1 MASSSTASNWQQREQ
16 EAVQKLLESL
26 PQWTGSLD
34 DDAPLPRGTKTRTG
48 VLPESG
54 LTYYWRRND
63 EPRDRVELVIAVR
76 AGSIDETDDERGLA
90 HVLEHLAFRARTD
103 ADGTRW
109 SALREL
115 EAHGVSFGAHQN
127 AYTSFEETVFF
138 LHVPADFFG
147 RALELLAALVG
158 EAAHVDASDVDAERK
173 IVLEEWRQGKDW
185 AQRST
190 ELRRNQ
196 PLCRVGNFLL
206 LRRHGKPLPPHVRGH
221 DARGA
226 PPHRRPRGRAHGPA
240 RDDPRVLR
248 EALPGRR
255 PGRYCLCGNQTFT
268 SCRPPRHRR
277 DVCSMAWRAPDT
289 LVDFHTGYCRRRGAR
304 RGPGRPARP
313 GLRALLSEGR
323 RAAVAAR
330 AGGLLPRSLELR
342 RRRVRGG
349 AAAARPRERLRGRRG
364 DVGLRRY

>member
-1 MASSSTASNWQQREQ
+1 MASSSTASNWQQREE
-16 EAVQKLLESL
+16 EAVKKLIESL

-34 DDAPLPRGTKTRTG
+34 DDAPLPRGTKTQTG

-54 LTYYWRRND
+54 LTYYWRKND

-90 HVLEHLAFRARTD
+90 HVLEHLAFRARNEE
-103 ADGTRW
+103 DGTRF

-158 EAAHVDASDVDAERK
+158 EAAKVDASDVDAERK

-226 PPHRRPRGRAHGPA
+226 PPHRGPRGRAHGPA

-248 EALPGRR
+248 EALLFRR

-268 SCRPPRHRR
+268 ARCAESSRRPPRHRR

-289 LVDFHTGYCRRRGAR
+289 LVDFHTGPRDG
-304 RGPGRPARP
+304 GPG
-313 GLRALLSEGR
+313 
-323 RAAVAAR
+323 
-330 AGGLLPRSLELR
+330 
-342 RRRVRGG
+342 
-349 AAAARPRERLRGRRG
+349 
-364 DVGLRRY
+364 

>member
-1 MASSSTASNWQQREQ
+1 MASTSNASNWQQREE
-16 EAVQKLLESL
+16 EAVKKLLESL

-34 DDAPLPRGTKTRTG
+34 DDAPLPRGTKTQTG

-54 LTYYWRRND
+54 LTYYWRKND

-90 HVLEHLAFRARTD
+90 HVLEHLAFRARNEEE
-103 ADGTRW
+103 GTRF

-158 EAAHVDASDVDAERK
+158 EAAKVDASDVDAERK

-248 EALPGRR
+248 AALHGRR

-268 SCRPPRHRR
+268 ARCAESSRRPPRHRR
-277 DVCSMAWRAPDT
+277 DVCSMAW
-289 LVDFHTGYCRRRGAR
+289 
-304 RGPGRPARP
+304 
-313 GLRALLSEGR
+313 
-323 RAAVAAR
+323 
-330 AGGLLPRSLELR
+330 
-342 RRRVRGG
+342 
-349 AAAARPRERLRGRRG
+349 
-364 DVGLRRY
+364 

>member
-1 MASSSTASNWQQREQ
+1 MASSSTASNRQQREQ

-54 LTYYWRRND
+54 LTYYWRKND

-138 LHVPADFFG
+138 LHAPACVEINRCVG
-147 RALELLAALVG
+147 CLTESEL
-158 EAAHVDASDVDAERK
+158 
-173 IVLEEWRQGKDW
+173 
-185 AQRST
+185 
-190 ELRRNQ
+190 
-196 PLCRVGNFLL
+196 
-206 LRRHGKPLPPHVRGH
+206 
-221 DARGA
+221 
-226 PPHRRPRGRAHGPA
+226 
-240 RDDPRVLR
+240 
-248 EALPGRR
+248 
-255 PGRYCLCGNQTFT
+255 
-268 SCRPPRHRR
+268 
-277 DVCSMAWRAPDT
+277 
-289 LVDFHTGYCRRRGAR
+289 
-304 RGPGRPARP
+304 
-313 GLRALLSEGR
+313 
-323 RAAVAAR
+323 
-330 AGGLLPRSLELR
+330 
-342 RRRVRGG
+342 
-349 AAAARPRERLRGRRG
+349 
-364 DVGLRRY
+364 

>member
-1 MASSSTASNWQQREQ
+1 MASTTASNWQQREE
-16 EAVQKLLESL
+16 EAVKKLIESL

-34 DDAPLPRGTKTRTG
+34 DDAPLPRGTKTQTG

-248 EALPGRR
+248 AALHGRR

-268 SCRPPRHRR
+268 ARSC
-277 DVCSMAWRAPDT
+277 
-289 LVDFHTGYCRRRGAR
+289 
-304 RGPGRPARP
+304 
-313 GLRALLSEGR
+313 
-323 RAAVAAR
+323 
-330 AGGLLPRSLELR
+330 
-342 RRRVRGG
+342 
-349 AAAARPRERLRGRRG
+349 
-364 DVGLRRY
+364 